1 MTCYQ
6 SGALA
11 SVHIMRPGL
20 LLESTGSGQLE
31 EGRDAMPVHNK
42 VIHVCPPLIT
52 AHIVRD
58 PQTSVWTLKQN

>member
-11 SVHIMRPGL
+11 SSHTTRPGL

-31 EGRDAMPVHNK
+31 EGSAMHVHDK
-42 VIHVCPPLIT
+42 VIHVCPPLIA